1 MVGSPKIKKN
11 VVIMNFLIK
20 INYYLKEKMKNYYI
34 IFEQKRTVT
43 SELER
48 NSVDG
53 LWSVPDTELCVFV

>member
-1 MVGSPKIKKN
+1 
-11 VVIMNFLIK
+11 MNFLIK

-34 IFEQKRTVT
+34 IFEQKWTVT